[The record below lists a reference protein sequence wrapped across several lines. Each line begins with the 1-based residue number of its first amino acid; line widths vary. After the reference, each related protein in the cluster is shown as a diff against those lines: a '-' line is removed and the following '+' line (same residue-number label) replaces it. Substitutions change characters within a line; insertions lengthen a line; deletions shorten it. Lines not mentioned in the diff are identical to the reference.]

1 MDTRRYILIQS
12 VGQRCQANSNIR
24 NDIAKKKIALE
35 KERAEKE

>member
-1 MDTRRYILIQS
+1 MDTRRYISIQS

-24 NDIAKKKIALE
+24 NDIAKKIALE